1 MRAQANCVHFFGA
14 LVFDVGSE
22 QLFGEHIAFEQE
34 RMIFLQSIQCIFERA
49 WHRGNFGQLLRA
61 QVVDILVERLTGID
75 FVFDAIQ
82 SSHHHRCECHV
93 RIAARIGR
101 AELDALGFGRRR
113 IHRDAAGCRTIAPR
127 VGKIHRSFKARN

>member
-34 RMIFLQSIQCIFERA
+34 RMILLQSIQCIFERA

-61 QVVDILVERLTGID
+61 QVVDILVERLTGISTTWARRSWPK
-75 FVFDAIQ
+75 FRSEEHTSELQ
-82 SSHHHRCECHV
+82 SR
-93 RIAARIGR
+93 G
-101 AELDALGFGRRR
+101 
-113 IHRDAAGCRTIAPR
+113 
-127 VGKIHRSFKARN
+127 